1 MSGNKVDISQV
12 DEPILASSTIV
23 LGAGALFVGNAQSV
37 LGYTHICGFVFS
49 NVASAVNGLI
59 IEQGYQ
65 SSDFPAGTPATTL
78 VTRSLYGISAG
89 DLDNNAFAV
98 QIVAPFARII
108 YTNGA
113 AAQASFRL
121 FFGSRILRGL

>member
-12 DEPILASSTIV
+12 DEPILASSTTV
-23 LGAGALFVGNAQSV
+23 LGAGGLFISAPISV

-49 NVASAVNGLI
+49 NVAGAVNGLI
-59 IEQGYQ
+59 VEQGYQ
-65 SSDFPAGTPATTL
+65 STDFPAGTPATSL
-78 VTRSLYGISAG
+78 ITRSLYGISAA
-89 DLDNNAFAV
+89 DMDNNAFAV

-113 AAQASFRL
+113 VAQATFRL
-121 FFGSRILRGL
+121 FFGARILRGL

>member
-1 MSGNKVDISQV
+1 MSGNKVDLSQV
-12 DEPILASSTIV
+12 DELILASNTTV
-23 LGAGALFVGNAQSV
+23 LGAGALFVSTPVSV
-37 LGYTHICGFVFS
+37 LGYTHISGFAFS

-65 SSDFPAGTPATTL
+65 ATDFPAGTPATSL
-78 VTRSLYGISAG
+78 ITRSLYGISAA
-89 DLDNNAFAV
+89 DMDNNAFAV

-113 AAQASFRL
+113 AAQATFRL
-121 FFGSRILRGL
+121 FFGARILRGL

>member
-12 DEPILASSTIV
+12 DELIIASNTTL
-23 LGAGALFVGNAQSV
+23 LGIGGLFVGSV
-37 LGYTHICGFVFS
+37 FSVFGYTHIGGFAFS
-49 NVASAVNGLI
+49 DVASAVNGLI
-59 IEQGYQ
+59 IEQGFQ
-65 SSDFPAGTPATTL
+65 STDFPAGTPATTL

-89 DLDNNAFAV
+89 DIDNNAIGV

-113 AAQASFRL
+113 AAQTSFRL
-121 FFGSRILRGL
+121 FFASRILRGL

>member
-12 DEPILASSTIV
+12 DEPILVSSTTP
-23 LGAGALFVGNAQSV
+23 LGAGGLFVSTPVSV
-37 LGYTHICGFVFS
+37 LGYTHICGFAFS
-49 NVASAVNGLI
+49 NVASAINGLI

-65 SSDFPAGTPATTL
+65 STDFPAGTPATSL
-78 VTRSLYGISAG
+78 ITRSLYSISAA

-113 AAQASFRL
+113 AAQATFRL
-121 FFGSRILRGL
+121 FFGARILRGL